1 MRGSGRSVYLDHMET
16 WRIIATGLF
25 GVGGLVMVLVAM
37 AQVRDRKHSHH
48 ADVVKAGL
56 IGLVV
61 VAVITVSIAL
71 WLPSVVVWALVAA
84 TAMAVFFLTMMD

>member
-1 MRGSGRSVYLDHMET
+1 MRGSGRSGYLDRMET

-37 AQVRDRKHSHH
+37 AQVRDRKHSQRV
-48 ADVVKAGL
+48 DVVKAGL

-71 WLPSVVVWALVAA
+71 WLPSVVAWALVAA

>member
-1 MRGSGRSVYLDHMET
+1 MET

-37 AQVRDRKHSHH
+37 AQVRDRKHSQRKE
-48 ADVVKAGL
+48 VVQAGL

-61 VAVITVSIAL
+61 VAVITLSIAL
-71 WLPSVVVWALVAA
+71 WLPSVVAWALVAA
-84 TAMAVFFLTMMD
+84 TAMAVLFLTMAD

>member
-1 MRGSGRSVYLDHMET
+1 MET

-37 AQVRDRKHSHH
+37 AQVRDRKHSHRS
-48 ADVVKAGL
+48 DVVKAGL

-61 VAVITVSIAL
+61 VAVVTVSIAL
-71 WLPSVVVWALVAA
+71 WLPSVVAWALVAA

>member
-1 MRGSGRSVYLDHMET
+1 MET

-37 AQVRDRKHSHH
+37 AQVRDRKHSQRKEV
-48 ADVVKAGL
+48 AQAGL

-61 VAVITVSIAL
+61 VAVITLSIAL
-71 WLPSVVVWALVAA
+71 WLPSVVAWALVAA
-84 TAMAVFFLTMMD
+84 TAMAVLFLTMAD

>member
-1 MRGSGRSVYLDHMET
+1 MET
-16 WRIIATGLF
+16 WRIIATSLF

-37 AQVRDRKHSHH
+37 AQARDRKHSQH
-48 ADVVKAGL
+48 ADVVRAGL

-61 VAVITVSIAL
+61 VAAITVSIAF
-71 WLPSVVVWALVAA
+71 WLPSVVAWALVAA